1 MSIPPRDP
9 GPRIDA
15 LEERANSTDEYLHH
29 VLSHEVAA
37 VRGAVGI
44 VHSHQQAMRAEVTR
58 TGQHLDQVAA
68 EVSTV
73 ARSQIEH
80 GAALAQLAGKVE
92 GLDRKVDSHGEML
105 AEILRRLPAAPE

>member
-1 MSIPPRDP
+1 MSVPPRDA

-15 LEERANSTDEYLHH
+15 LEERANGTDEYLHQ

-37 VRGAVGI
+37 VQGAVGI
-44 VHSHQQAMRAEVTR
+44 VYSHQQAMRAEVTR
-58 TGQHLDQVAA
+58 SGQHLDQVAA

-80 GAALAQLAGKVE
+80 GAALAQLAGKVDA
-92 GLDRKVDSHGEML
+92 LDSKVDSHGGLL
-105 AEILRRLPAAPE
+105 AEILRRLPAAPQ